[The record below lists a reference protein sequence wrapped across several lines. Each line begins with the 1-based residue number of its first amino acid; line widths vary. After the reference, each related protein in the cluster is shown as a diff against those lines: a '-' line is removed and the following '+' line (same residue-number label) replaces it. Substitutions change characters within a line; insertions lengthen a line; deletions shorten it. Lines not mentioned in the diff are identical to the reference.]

1 MNNTSISFLLP
12 SEFKT
17 LWENL
22 SKNML
27 LEAFDCLYDDY
38 INLSHVTHDL
48 FLITYDETKGL
59 IREKINSVLKILK
72 INTDLKD
79 KNSSNPEEKFALLFK
94 SFFQDYF
101 SQIFEFT
108 KDLNDKIKQKLSDKV
123 KEYANI
129 ENKENKNIDDIFDDF
144 VLELNKI
151 PFKNLTE
158 NLFKLCAYML
168 LHDPILTFDI
178 PPHKER
184 KLNYMFYNK
193 NNLLNIEGFGNDE
206 TPCVVIVPPPLI
218 NSKHVYLGIKP
229 AVYCIQKNLVT
240 KEILEECEKNKNI
253 NSTHKHSSSNI
264 ELSQLLNHTH
274 NEILGDN
281 RITVTPSK
289 NTTSKLVQ
297 PTLMKYGS
305 ENSNNSIVTVTKQK
319 IPVSTK
325 DNLSKTE
332 NENQAKNNEPNVKV
346 GKEKSL
352 EDEMLK
358 LDKSKFQFN
367 VNKY

>member
-38 INLSHVTHDL
+38 INLSHVTQDL
-48 FLITYDETKGL
+48 LKITYEETKGL
-59 IREKINSVLKILK
+59 IREKITSVMKILK
-72 INTDLKD
+72 INTDIKD

-108 KDLNDKIKQKLSDKV
+108 RDLYDKIKQRLIDQV
-123 KEYANI
+123 KEYSNI
-129 ENKENKNIDDIFDDF
+129 ENQENKKIEDIFDDF
-144 VLELNKI
+144 VDELSKI

-178 PPHKER
+178 LQFKER

-193 NNLLNIEGFGNDE
+193 NNLLNIEGFGNDD
-206 TPCVVIVPPPLI
+206 TSCVVIVPSPLI

-229 AVYCIQKNLVT
+229 AVYCIKKNLVT
-240 KEILEECEKNKNI
+240 KDILEECEKMKNI
-253 NSTHKHSSSNI
+253 NSTLKNSNSNI
-264 ELSQLLNHTH
+264 DSSQLLNHPQS
-274 NEILGDN
+274 EILGDD
-281 RITVTPSK
+281 RLTVTPSK
-289 NTTSKLVQ
+289 NNPGKLVQ
-297 PTLMKYGS
+297 PTLMKNSS
-305 ENSNNSIVTVTKQK
+305 ENSIN
-319 IPVSTK
+319 STK
-325 DNLSKTE
+325 TVSKQTFPVNTKDYLSKTE
-332 NENQAKNNEPNVKV
+332 KENRFKNNEPNIKT
-346 GKEKSL
+346 GKEKTS
-352 EDEMLK
+352 EDEMVK
-358 LDKSKFQFN
+358 LEKSKISI
-367 VNKY
+367 